1 MLQTFPNSSILHNIR
16 GASHLGLG
24 QCDEAIA
31 SYGQAL
37 QIEPRDA
44 KTHFN
49 LGVALSEK
57 GDLPAAIDSYREA
70 LQLEPQYGIAHNN
83 LGNTLKDAGDL
94 AAAVASYRAALKVD
108 PDHPMVHCNLGNAL
122 KDVGDLDGALAS
134 YRQAL
139 QIDPDYAEA
148 YNNMGS
154 ALMTRADTGEAI
166 NCYKQALA
174 LRPDYADAAWNLV
187 GTAANSFDAED
198 WLERCLALDR
208 DHIDARLNRCVL
220 QFFKGDRAGLDQLK
234 QSALGDHPLVRSLE
248 WLASLPSLPEL
259 HFNRWSLFDSIKA
272 QCDTSRPFYEFGVFT
287 GDAFRY
293 LMRSFDQGFGFD
305 TFEGLPEDWHDE
317 KAGSYS
323 SAGKIPEVEGGEFIA
338 GKFEDTLPKFF
349 AEPRPLAALI
359 NFDADLYSS
368 TLCALNN
375 AKPVIDSQTLLIFD
389 EFIVNE
395 HWEQDE
401 YKALAEY
408 CEANGCSYEVL
419 AVSFFTKQAAVR
431 LIGI

>member
-1 MLQTFPNSSILHNIR
+1 MLQTYPDSSILHNVL

-31 SYGQAL
+31 SYRSAL
-37 QIEPRDA
+37 QIEPKDA

-49 LGVALSEK
+49 LGVALGEK
-57 GDLPAAIDSYREA
+57 GDLAASIASYRDA
-70 LQLEPQYGIAHNN
+70 LAIEPKYPIAHNN
-83 LGNTLKDAGDL
+83 LGNALKDEGDIK
-94 AAAVASYRAALKVD
+94 AAIASYRAALKIE
-108 PDHPMVHCNLGNAL
+108 PDHAKVLCNLGNAL
-122 KDVGDLDGALAS
+122 KGDGELDQALGS

-139 QIDPDYAEA
+139 EVDPDFAEA

-154 ALMTRADTGEAI
+154 ALMARADTAEAI

-187 GTAANSFDAED
+187 GTAANSGEAED
-198 WLERCLALDR
+198 WLDRCLALDEN
-208 DHIDARLNRCVL
+208 HISARLNHCVL
-220 QFFKGDRAGLDQLK
+220 QFYKGDRSELDRLH
-234 QSALGDHPLVRSLE
+234 QSSLGDHPLVRSLD
-248 WLASLPSLPEL
+248 WLAKLPTLPEL
-259 HFNRWSLFDSIKA
+259 HFCRWSFFDSVIA
-272 QCDTSRPFYEFGVFT
+272 QSDRSRPFFEFGVFT

-293 LMRSFDQGFGFD
+293 LMNSFEQGFGFD
-305 TFEGLPEDWHDE
+305 TFAGLPEDWGDE

-323 SAGKIPEVEGGEFIA
+323 SAGKIPVIEGGEFIA
-338 GKFEDTLPKFF
+338 GEFETSLPKFF
-349 AEPRPLAALI
+349 ADPRPLAALI

-375 AKPVIDSQTLLIFD
+375 AKPVIDRRTLLIFD

-401 YKALAEY
+401 YKALTEY
-408 CEANGCSYEVL
+408 CEANGCDYEVL